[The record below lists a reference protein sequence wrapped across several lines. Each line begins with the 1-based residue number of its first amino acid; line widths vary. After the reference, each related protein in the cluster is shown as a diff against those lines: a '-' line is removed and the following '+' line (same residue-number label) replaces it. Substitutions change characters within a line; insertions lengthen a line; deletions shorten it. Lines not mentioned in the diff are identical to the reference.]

1 MNYRIYCWRKP
12 VKRIQV
18 LPVDLPSRY
27 PASLQPS
34 FLLLWC
40 WNILSAAETI
50 SLALATWWRRQIQ
63 VRPQTISSTPQ
74 HLALEPS
81 ASELNSPVLFVQ
93 PQSVDFPTA
102 RFGAHSTQQG
112 SLQLSSTGAQTLR
125 QELTEG
131 HIRLVEELLA
141 DEEELTRLSTR
152 VARLQSLIRDQEQLL
167 AEVASLDENRSES
180 RQVPEETAD
189 NLVSIGTSSTNRG
202 EASNRPLYGRTR
214 RIPRSRASRNRG

>member
-1 MNYRIYCWRKP
+1 M
-12 VKRIQV
+12 
-18 LPVDLPSRY
+18 
-27 PASLQPS
+27 A
-34 FLLLWC
+34 
-40 WNILSAAETI
+40 
-50 SLALATWWRRQIQ
+50 
-63 VRPQTISSTPQ
+63 
-74 HLALEPS
+74 
-81 ASELNSPVLFVQ
+81 VQ
-93 PQSVDFPTA
+93 PDSTDFTA
-102 RFGAHSTQQG
+102 VRLGAYSTQQR
-112 SLQLSSTGAQTLR
+112 SLQRSSPEAQDL

-152 VARLQSLIRDQEQLL
+152 VARLQSLIRAQEQLL

-180 RQVPEETAD
+180 SQVAEETAD